1 MGEDGGKERGR
12 EGEER
17 DIKSV
22 APRCYDIPF

>member
-1 MGEDGGKERGR
+1 MGEDAGKEWGR

-17 DIKSV
+17 DRESV